1 MLCAF
6 PAGVPECQCPRFTVA
21 ASEKMDVCP
30 RDTRAFD
37 PPAHPPSSC
46 SSISIEIKKRQRK
59 KGRLDLSILE
69 DRGAQTKET
78 IRSVKNQIHF

>member
-6 PAGVPECQCPRFTVA
+6 PAGVAECQCPRFTVA

-30 RDTRAFD
+30 RVTRAFD
-37 PPAHPPSSC
+37 SPPPPPSSC

-59 KGRLDLSILE
+59 KGMLDLSMLE
-69 DRGAQTKET
+69 DREAQTKET
-78 IRSVKNQIHF
+78 T